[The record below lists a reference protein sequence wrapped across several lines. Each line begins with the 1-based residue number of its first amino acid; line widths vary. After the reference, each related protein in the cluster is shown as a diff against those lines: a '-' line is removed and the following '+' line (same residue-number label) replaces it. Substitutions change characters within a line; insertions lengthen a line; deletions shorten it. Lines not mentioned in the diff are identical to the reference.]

1 MQTSDDFVEKAAVFA
16 AGAVIQT
23 LLFLRCLHLGIGHR
37 RLMVARILP
46 WLRSWTVKSI
56 VGPVSDVKCA
66 EERVIAHR
74 LREAR
79 LRMGRIYLH
88 TITVALFFTLV
99 SIQTNIVLDRPRW
112 MSAVTVW
119 TVIGSTGLVALPCLL
134 PRIVNART
142 LDGFLVVLQGSMT
155 VIASPLGSSL
165 RQGVFVSLA
174 CLALVRTPAAC
185 FSTHTALPIAC
196 CLAHSGMMML
206 RGMMEVSSADDDGRG
221 KVMAYAAI
229 WGELLSFITMVGAA
243 FLVQVSLK
251 TTVRRG
257 LQHGDAAAELCAATS
272 LLRLTCDAVLELD
285 EDLCLTDDCPELSA
299 ILLRDQAGTKL
310 KGRKFVDF
318 VASKQEALRAME
330 LLKAEDAGVSS
341 VAGVSA
347 RAFHTRLADSCSSKF
362 RVEVFQVRY
371 QKQDGEM
378 RHLLGLR
385 DFTDQQALAGRNAA
399 DATEGG
405 LDSYKLMDSTPVN
418 SATCS
423 IPAAPANRIVYLQLD
438 MEQGIVEATSVF
450 ARILAGM
457 RLTDVFPGFGSVLM
471 QNVWAELVQ
480 SAHMNSLEALA
491 TKLHTFER
499 LQVNWGESQTDQ
511 IDGVVE
517 PISSDRGYRLLVRC
531 SGSSMR
537 CPGSPNVGCAPDP
550 VADPDSHPFSRK
562 SSYQVSGGSDNGN
575 QLLSVLPGRIG

>member
-1 MQTSDDFVEKAAVFA
+1 M
-16 AGAVIQT
+16 
-23 LLFLRCLHLGIGHR
+23 
-37 RLMVARILP
+37 
-46 WLRSWTVKSI
+46 
-56 VGPVSDVKCA
+56 
-66 EERVIAHR
+66 
-74 LREAR
+74 
-79 LRMGRIYLH
+79 
-88 TITVALFFTLV
+88 
-99 SIQTNIVLDRPRW
+99 
-112 MSAVTVW
+112 
-119 TVIGSTGLVALPCLL
+119 
-134 PRIVNART
+134 
-142 LDGFLVVLQGSMT
+142 
-155 VIASPLGSSL
+155 
-165 RQGVFVSLA
+165 
-174 CLALVRTPAAC
+174 
-185 FSTHTALPIAC
+185 
-196 CLAHSGMMML
+196 
-206 RGMMEVSSADDDGRG
+206 
-221 KVMAYAAI
+221 
-229 WGELLSFITMVGAA
+229 
-243 FLVQVSLK
+243 
-251 TTVRRG
+251 
-257 LQHGDAAAELCAATS
+257 
-272 LLRLTCDAVLELD
+272 
-285 EDLCLTDDCPELSA
+285 
-299 ILLRDQAGTKL
+299 
-310 KGRKFVDF
+310 
-318 VASKQEALRAME
+318 
-330 LLKAEDAGVSS
+330 
-341 VAGVSA
+341 
-347 RAFHTRLADSCSSKF
+347 
-362 RVEVFQVRY
+362 EVFQVRY